1 MPPFVPFVRNT
12 VEFGIFLE
20 ILGRVIIVD
29 GRQPIEIL
37 NFREKSVKDRFLEVK
52 GMAGKDE
59 KIPDPKDV
67 EKEISEFLSEK
78 FGGRVKLITPMV
90 TPSEMS
96 VDETGETP
104 KKKAI
109 DFSLKP
115 EELEVYLDQYV
126 VKQDEAKAILSTK
139 VCTHFNRVKY
149 AESTGT
155 EHRPI
160 LGNIKN
166 NILMVGPTGVG
177 KTYVIKLIA
186 DKIGVPFVK
195 ADATKFSETGYVGGD
210 VEDLMRDLVREA
222 DDDIELAQ
230 YGIVYIDEIDKI
242 AASHHLIGP
251 DVSRTG
257 VQRALLKPMEET
269 DVDLK
274 VPHDPISMLE
284 EIERYRKTGQR
295 KKRVINTKNIL
306 FIMSGAFS
314 DLGEVTKKR
323 VVDQGIGFGAS
334 IKSGDR
340 PMAYLKYLRPQD
352 LVEFGF
358 ETEFVGRLPVITVF
372 EELTEED
379 LFSILKNPN
388 NPVIL
393 SKKLDFKAYGIDVK
407 FSDGALKAI
416 AHLAY
421 KEGTG
426 ARSLVSVVEKV
437 LMKLEKRLPSKGVSH
452 VAVTEEVVDD
462 PGKALEEMLSQD
474 SAVRAKW
481 AEAYAAVCKGE
492 KAAIRQYVTDNEAM
506 LTQGAEGGLSESRR
520 ELISEI
526 YGAGI
531 SDIDGVMARIESRS
545 EQLKEIQAYFC
556 RSQGLNVRIDEEAMD
571 GLILDMET
579 DRLTPGDFY
588 KRLTGDFQYAF
599 KLVRDSTGQK
609 DFVITRA
616 ALEDHEAFLNDLVK
630 RSYVREGDPFEDWM
644 DREE

>member
-1 MPPFVPFVRNT
+1 MTR
-12 VEFGIFLE
+12 
-20 ILGRVIIVD
+20 
-29 GRQPIEIL
+29 
-37 NFREKSVKDRFLEVK
+37 
-52 GMAGKDE
+52 KDE

-90 TPSEMS
+90 SPGDVSE
-96 VDETGETP
+96 DEKDTTS
-104 KKKAI
+104 KKKKI

-126 VKQDEAKAILSTK
+126 VKQDDAKAILSTK
-139 VCTHFNRVKY
+139 ICTHFNRVKY
-149 AESTGT
+149 AESSGADS
-155 EHRPI
+155 RPI

-166 NILMVGPTGVG
+166 NILMIGPTGVG
-177 KTYVIKLIA
+177 KTYIIKLIA
-186 DKIGVPFVK
+186 EKLGVPFVK

-242 AASHHLIGP
+242 AASSHLIGP

-306 FIMSGAFS
+306 FIMSGAFNE
-314 DLGEVTKKR
+314 LGDVTKKR
-323 VVDQGIGFGAS
+323 VVKQGIGFGAS
-334 IKSGDR
+334 VRSSGRSMD
-340 PMAYLKYLRPQD
+340 YLKYVKPQD

-358 ETEFVGRLPVITVF
+358 ETEFIGRLPVITLF

-379 LFSILKNPN
+379 LYSILKNPN

-407 FSDGALKAI
+407 FEDDALRAV
-416 AHLAY
+416 ARLAY

-437 LMKLEKRLPSKGVSH
+437 LLKLEKRLPSGNLKY
-452 VAVTEEVVDD
+452 VAVTKEVVDD
-462 PGKALEEMLSQD
+462 PAKALEEMLSGEEATR
-474 SAVRAKW
+474 SKW
-481 AEAYAAVCKGE
+481 AETYARACESERV
-492 KAAIRQYVTDNEAM
+492 AIRNYVKENEQM
-506 LTQGAEGGLSESRR
+506 LTTGWDMIMSNSRR
-520 ELISEI
+520 NLISEI
-526 YGAGI
+526 YAANVC
-531 SDIDGVMARIESRS
+531 DIDGVMEKIKSRY
-545 EQLKEIQAYFC
+545 EQLKEIESYFC
-556 RSQGLNVRIDEEAMD
+556 RSQGLRVTIDEEAMNS
-571 GLILDMET
+571 LIVDMET
-579 DRLTPGDFY
+579 AGLTPGDFY
-588 KRLTGDFQYAF
+588 KKLTGDFQYAF
-599 KLVRDSTGQK
+599 KLVRDSTGRT
-609 DFVITRA
+609 DFVITKE
-616 ALEDHEAFLNDLVK
+616 ALDNHEVFLNDLVK
-630 RSYVREGDPFEDWM
+630 RSYADEPGSSGEWA
-644 DREE
+644 E